1 MAAAPHAEDA
11 QHDVPSPRA
20 VDLEH
25 AAEGNIGGGAQA
37 AYAIRTGPMLRYDTT
52 EPDADFLYHAFAL
65 IVTADKHSDP
75 AHTPEIRYHTARG
88 EERTIRAARIFQ
100 FDNHTFWRF
109 KFEFNLTDKPTKITY
124 ELLSARFLRAD
135 IQDVDFED
143 GNEQPDDGNFKNT
156 VNDFHV
162 PARDQT
168 FRWAAHS
175 CNGFSDVIKPE
186 EWGGADPLWNDL
198 LEHHARD
205 PFHAVVGGG
214 DQIYCDKLTKEPELK
229 DWVEASGEK
238 SITMPLTDEIA
249 KTIDRFYMRHYCS
262 WFGGGAFSRTIAR
275 IPMINM
281 LDDHDLI
288 DGFGT
293 YKHET
298 MLAPIFNTIGSR
310 GYFWYLL
317 FQQFIA
323 ATPTPKEAPVN
334 ILDEP
339 KMTEQAL
346 AQANA
351 TVGEPVTQTFRSL
364 ILGYPGTYVPYRNH
378 TFLTYLGPK
387 QQLLLMDCRAER
399 KLDQV
404 VSPEGYGL
412 IFSEV
417 RKRMPSTTE
426 HLTILVGVPLA
437 YPRMVFLERTLSSSA
452 NPLLLLA
459 KAASKGFTNKF
470 DGQVELLDDLM
481 DHWCAAPH
489 KRERNRLIARTEMLA
504 LERHVRIS
512 WLSGDVHAGGVGVFY
527 GYHAHDSSLDPK
539 YQLAVITSAIVNAP
553 PPPTVIGLLNRLATK
568 KHRSLFY
575 LGVKESMVPL
585 FEEDPQGNKSNTKY
599 IWGGRNWCAVTHL
612 PATGE
617 LEFDLRIEKEKGQG
631 VTKGYA
637 VRAPAPKW
645 AKPAEE
651 HTGRLEE
658 LSNVLE
664 KELLSLRSRFKEKV
678 PGWHHDE
685 NSTVSSRTAGSAMAL
700 SNASDSVKR
709 HPHADPSDGYDSST
723 MGSISRPAVSTH
735 SSRLRLHSSKE
746 KVRV

>member
-1 MAAAPHAEDA
+1 MASQQEYYAQNA
-11 QHDVPSPRA
+11 QHGTQSPHPI
-20 VDLEH
+20 DNNH
-25 AAEGNIGGGAQA
+25 ANDGGQIGGSRNA

-52 EPDADFLYHAFAL
+52 QPEHNFLYHAFCL
-65 IVTADKHSDP
+65 IVTADKYSDP
-75 AHTPEIRYHTARG
+75 NHTPQIKYSTPQG
-88 EERTIRAARIFQ
+88 EQRTTDGLRIFQ
-100 FDNHTFWRF
+100 YDNHTFWRF
-109 KFEFNLTDKPTKITY
+109 KFEFNLSDKPTKITY
-124 ELLSARFLRAD
+124 ELLSARFIHAD
-135 IQDVDFED
+135 IQDIDFED
-143 GNEQPDDGNFKNT
+143 GNEQPDDGHLKNT

-162 PARDQT
+162 PAKDQS
-168 FRWAAHS
+168 FRWSAHS

-186 EWGGADPLWNDL
+186 EWGGADPLWNDML
-198 LEHHARD
+198 AAHEKD

-214 DQIYCDKLTKEPELK
+214 DQIYCDKLTKEPELQE
-229 DWVEASGEK
+229 WVQASGEK
-238 SITMPLTDEIA
+238 STKMELTPEIA
-249 KTIDRFYMRHYCS
+249 ACIDRFYFRHYAS
-262 WFGGGAFSRTIAR
+262 WFGGGAFARTIAHV
-275 IPMINM
+275 PMVNM

-323 ATPTPKEAPVN
+323 PTPTPNEAPVN
-334 ILDEP
+334 ILDEA
-339 KMTEQAL
+339 KMTEKTM
-346 AQANA
+346 NA
-351 TVGEPVTQTFRSL
+351 TSAGAPEPVIQTFHSL

-378 TFLTYLGPK
+378 SFLTYLGPK

-399 KLDQV
+399 KVDQV

-412 IFSEV
+412 IFSECK
-417 RKRMPSTTE
+417 KRMPATTQ

-489 KRERNRLIARTEMLA
+489 KRERNRLVARTEMLA
-504 LERHVRIS
+504 LECHVRIT

-527 GYHAHDSSLDPK
+527 GYHAHDSAMDPK

-553 PPPTVIGLLNRLATK
+553 PPPTVITLLNRLAAK

-575 LGVKESMVPL
+575 LGIKESMVPL

-612 PATGE
+612 PQSGE
-617 LEFDLRIEKEKGQG
+617 LEFDLRIEIEKGQG
-631 VTKGYA
+631 KTKGYP
-637 VRAPAPKW
+637 VRAPPPKW
-645 AKPAEE
+645 AEPEQE
-651 HTGRLEE
+651 HRSRLDE
-658 LSNVLE
+658 LSNILE
-664 KELLSLRSRFKEKV
+664 KELLSLRNRFKEKL

-685 NSTVSSRTAGSAMAL
+685 NSTINSTSAGSAMTL
-700 SNASDSVKR
+700 SNAGDSAQD
-709 HPHADPSDGYDSST
+709 HAHAEGNGDSST
-723 MGSISRPAVSTH
+723 MGSISRPAVVTH
-735 SSRLRLHSSKE
+735 SSHLHTKIKE
-746 KVRV
+746 KIRK